1 MNWREKRELGRTG
14 LMVTG
19 ICVGGSPIGSMPNV
33 YGYGVEEEQAIALV
47 RAVLDGPFN
56 FLDTSNG
63 YGNGT
68 SERRIGAAIKA
79 HGGLPEG
86 FVLDTKVDA
95 DKETRDFS
103 GDRVRKSVEESF
115 ERLGISYCPLMYF
128 HDPEYYMTF
137 EEGMLPGGPVE
148 ALVKLKEEGVIGSIG
163 IGAGPIPMMID
174 YVKTDVFQAVLSHNR
189 FTLVDRSA
197 EPLIEECVKRNV
209 AYVNAAPYGGGILA
223 KGPGENPRYMYREA
237 KPETV
242 AAVEAIQAACAR
254 HDLPLAAA
262 ALQFSLRDPRVSST
276 VVGMSDASRIDATVA
291 LADHPVP
298 EELWAELETMVP
310 PREVWVG

>member
-1 MNWREKRELGRTG
+1 MNWREHRELGQTG
-14 LMVTG
+14 LNVTG

-33 YGYGVEEEQAIALV
+33 YGYGVEEDQALALV
-47 RAVLDGPFN
+47 RAVFDSPFN

-63 YGNGT
+63 YGNGE
-68 SERRIGAAIKA
+68 SERRIGLAIKA
-79 HGGLPEG
+79 HGGLPEN
-86 FVLDTKVDA
+86 FVLATKVDA
-95 DKETRDFS
+95 DKATKDFS
-103 GDRVRKSVEESF
+103 GDRVRKSVVESF
-115 ERLGISYCPLMYF
+115 ERLGISFCPLMYF

-148 ALVKLKEEGVIGSIG
+148 ALIKLKEEGVIGNIG

-209 AYVNAAPYGGGILA
+209 GYVNAAPYGGGILA
-223 KGPGENPRYMYREA
+223 KGPGDNPRYMYREA

-242 AAVEAIQAACAR
+242 AAVNAIQAACAR
-254 HDLPLAAA
+254 HDVPLAAA

-276 VVGMSDASRIDATVA
+276 VIGMSDASRIETTTA
-291 LADHPVP
+291 LADLPIP
-298 EELWAELETMVP
+298 AELWTELETMVP